1 MEHAFC
7 DVFERFVVL
16 FCSCMPLS
24 PCVCYLPIFFWV
36 CSWFKCLFWG
46 GLVCVDALF
55 LLCLFGF
62 WNYRLAWKKKMFQG
76 FWGIDCPCKCKEL
89 FSYLGDLTW
98 LLVLFSSIYQ
108 SLWLVVRLFD
118 SVFGWRKQQCGWLG
132 FKFQFYYVSVET
144 FSVFF
149 YKLFILRDYIG
160 LIGPCW
166 CFVPFVPVLQLV
178 IGVFMA
184 FILCHYIG
192 LVAAIVLGFARVL
205 VLFRLVVYGLVVSF
219 ALLGSSLSTL
229 FFFLQFVAVWSVKK
243 YEFSSE
249 IVQPF

>member
-24 PCVCYLPIFFWV
+24 PCVCYLPVFFWV

-132 FKFQFYYVSVET
+132 FRFQFYYVFVET

-149 YKLFILRDYIG
+149 LQALYFKELYWVNWSVLMLCSFCACFTAGYWG
-160 LIGPCW
+160 LHDLY
-166 CFVPFVPVLQLV
+166 F
-178 IGVFMA
+178 
-184 FILCHYIG
+184 
-192 LVAAIVLGFARVL
+192 
-205 VLFRLVVYGLVVSF
+205 VSF
-219 ALLGSSLSTL
+219 YRLGCCYC
-229 FFFLQFVAVWSVKK
+229 AW
-243 YEFSSE
+243 
-249 IVQPF
+249 IC